1 MKSIW
6 KYINKTNESAQKE
19 ASVQSPAE
27 DFSHIYDAVVEKQDE
42 LDILYAESVVK
53 EIEAKEEQKAKD
65 CLNKINTI
73 ISKAIQQGADAKQM
87 NDLRKR
93 LF

>member
-19 ASVQSPAE
+19 TPYQSPAE

-65 CLNKINTI
+65 CLNKMNEI
-73 ISKAIQQGADAKQM
+73 IGTLIQQGASPEQIQ
-87 NDLRKR
+87 NVRKR